1 MKITSY
7 LLSACFVFVSGSLG
21 FAQQHLTAPKLF
33 PTKTLAYVRVDDTR
47 DMKAKMEST
56 GMGKMMNDPQ
66 IAPILGTFYST
77 FVGQLQGMQDAI
89 GLNLDELLSIPNGEL
104 ALALVATKTCRL
116 LILESVIGASFV
128 RF

>member
-1 MKITSY
+1 MKTIPH
-7 LLSACFVFVSGSLG
+7 LLSACLLLSGASWAN
-21 FAQQHLTAPKLF
+21 AQGHLSAPKLF
-33 PTKTLAYVRVDDTR
+33 PSKTLAYVRVDDTR
-47 DMKAKMEST
+47 DMKAKMEAT

-104 ALALVATKTCRL
+104 AAA
-116 LILESVIGASFV
+116 
-128 RF
+128 